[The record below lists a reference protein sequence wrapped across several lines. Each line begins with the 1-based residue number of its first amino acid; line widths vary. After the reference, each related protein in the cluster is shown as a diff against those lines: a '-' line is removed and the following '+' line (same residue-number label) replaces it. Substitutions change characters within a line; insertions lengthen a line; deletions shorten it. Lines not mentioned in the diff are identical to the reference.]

1 MLSSF
6 TNFER
11 YPNIG
16 YSPLSKDGGWEK
28 PPRSRSSHLYPVS
41 PLCSAKAICGQA
53 AGFHPPGADV
63 SAGQAQQ
70 SSGWMSH
77 PPLRS

>member
-53 AGFHPPGADV
+53 AGFHPPGLMLALAKP
-63 SAGQAQQ
+63 SKAPG
-70 SSGWMSH
+70 G
-77 PPLRS
+77 

>member
-16 YSPLSKDGGWEK
+16 YSPLSKDGGDGK
-28 PPRSRSSHLYPVS
+28 SHLGVS
-41 PLCSAKAICGQA
+41 PHTCIQYPHCA
-53 AGFHPPGADV
+53 APKPFAARLLDFIPWG
-63 SAGQAQQ
+63 
-70 SSGWMSH
+70 
-77 PPLRS
+77 